1 MSKKQ
6 IDVLAQMTIDGEQRN
21 IEIKL
26 PFTQEMMQ
34 DITSDE
40 MRNMLKDLAEIIKQ
54 KAWLIFRF
62 YKKDTNIIEKERVRK
77 VLSHKKTVK
86 LRR

>member
-40 MRNMLKDLAEIIKQ
+40 MRNMLKDLAEIVKQ